1 MRYQHYCAH
10 VRTSSA
16 PVISRPPAWTPQS
29 RTTWCPERPGKPCGL
44 TSETLQTLQCF
55 LQRLSGLPLIFSCNT
70 AIIQLI
76 LNSCLPRPF
85 PTCVLLVSQHA
96 TLQPQ
101 VSLACFGFFKH
112 VPTPGS
118 LHLFFLCLDSLPL
131 TLLLRDRPLY
141 KKYNPNKSPGY
152 DYFLYVTDYN
162 PPLSCLF
169 TCIYYLGPSLQC
181 LLWEDTITHVPLLP
195 HQGTCFPTL

>member
-1 MRYQHYCAH
+1 M
-10 VRTSSA
+10 
-16 PVISRPPAWTPQS
+16 
-29 RTTWCPERPGKPCGL
+29 
-44 TSETLQTLQCF
+44 SETLQTLQCF

-85 PTCVLLVSQHA
+85 PTCVLFVSQHA

-181 LLWEDTITHVPLLP
+181 LLWEDTISHAPLLP